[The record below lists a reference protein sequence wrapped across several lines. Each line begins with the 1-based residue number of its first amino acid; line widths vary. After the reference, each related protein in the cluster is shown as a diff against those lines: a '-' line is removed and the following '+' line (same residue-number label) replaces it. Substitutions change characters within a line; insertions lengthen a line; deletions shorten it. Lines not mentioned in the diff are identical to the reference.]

1 MSDLSYTQYLLKKQ
15 QILMAGQPALPTEFE
30 VIVIGTGLEESIVA
44 ASVARNGHSVLH
56 IDTKDYYGEAWAA
69 FNLKGI
75 QEWKEDLSKVQSDE
89 VPKEELEKLLKEGE
103 KLHILDRNSSISDV
117 KESWFVDD
125 DNEENQEIE
134 TDEKTD
140 AVPDPTE
147 VKTEAEGTLKPE
159 STLDPEDNV
168 ESKDESVEVA
178 EKQVERSSSQEKKK
192 NTWTKSQIMNERM
205 FNLDLTPR
213 LLYSRGSMVDLLI
226 QSNISRYTEFKSVTR
241 VLTVLNGMLEH
252 VPSSRADV
260 FATRHVSVVE
270 KRILMKYLTFC
281 LSYQDNPE
289 VFEAYQSRPYYDFL
303 KHQKLTENL
312 IHFVIHSIA
321 MVDKS
326 INTLDGLKATQKFL
340 ASLGRFGNTP
350 FLYSSFGSGELPQ
363 AFCRLCAVF
372 GGTYYLG
379 RSIDA
384 IITDANDN
392 CIGILS
398 NGLRISCQKLVM
410 RGQTCPPDLRSN
422 GEAVEE
428 VIERRICLINESIL
442 PSEKEQ
448 LTFVS
453 CPPAN
458 ANDGFTFV
466 TEAGHG
472 ACVCPRGM
480 YCLHLT
486 KKSSGNGESTSLQQ
500 SFDSIMPNAQS
511 KLLWSL
517 DFKVATETFSS
528 IEACQNSLYL
538 TSGPHFELDYDRTIA
553 SARQLY
559 FDMYPEEPFLPRA
572 PDPEEII
579 LGETEAEEENPTEEE
594 EKHTKEE
601 EKHTEETSSIENKKE
616 IVHE

>member
-56 IDTKDYYGEAWAA
+56 IDTKDYYGEEWAA

-75 QEWKEDLSKVQSDE
+75 QEWKDDLSKVQSDE
-89 VPKEELEKLLKEGE
+89 VPKAELEKLLKEGE
-103 KLHILDRNSSISDV
+103 KLHILDRNSSIKDV

-125 DNEENQEIE
+125 DNEGTEVIEIE
-134 TDEKTD
+134 EKTD
-140 AVPDPTE
+140 ATE
-147 VKTEAEGTLKPE
+147 EVNTEATTEGESNLEPE
-159 STLDPEDNV
+159 GDQ
-168 ESKDESVEVA
+168 ESNGESVKVE
-178 EKQVERSSSQEKKK
+178 EKQVEQSASQEKKK
-192 NTWTKSQIMNERM
+192 NTWTKSKIMNERM

-213 LLYSRGSMVDLLI
+213 LLYSRGAMVDLLI

-281 LSYQDNPE
+281 INYQENPE
-289 VFEAYQSRPYYDFL
+289 VFEAFQSRPYYDFL

-398 NGLRISCQKLVM
+398 NGLRISCKKLVM

-422 GEAVEE
+422 SEATSGE

-458 ANDGFTFV
+458 ANDSYTFV
-466 TEAGHG
+466 MEAGHG

-486 KKSSGNGESTSLQQ
+486 KKSSDGESTSLQQ

-579 LGETEAEEENPTEEE
+579 LGETEAEPEPEEE
-594 EKHTKEE
+594 EKLAEEE
-601 EKHTEETSSIENKKE
+601 EKQTEEASSLEDKE
-616 IVHE
+616 EPVNE

>member
-56 IDTKDYYGEAWAA
+56 IDTKDYYGEEWAA

-75 QEWKEDLSKVQSDE
+75 QEWKDDLSKVQSDE
-89 VPKEELEKLLKEGE
+89 VPKAELEKLLKEGE
-103 KLHILDRNSSISDV
+103 KLHILDRNSSIKDV

-125 DNEENQEIE
+125 DNEGTEVNEIE
-134 TDEKTD
+134 EKTD
-140 AVPDPTE
+140 ATE
-147 VKTEAEGTLKPE
+147 EVNTEATTEGE
-159 STLDPEDNV
+159 SNLEPDGDQ
-168 ESKDESVEVA
+168 ESNGESVKVE
-178 EKQVERSSSQEKKK
+178 EKQVEQSASQEKKK
-192 NTWTKSQIMNERM
+192 NTWTKSKIMNERM

-213 LLYSRGSMVDLLI
+213 LLYSRGAMVDLLI

-281 LSYQDNPE
+281 ISYQENPE
-289 VFEAYQSRPYYDFL
+289 VFEAFQSRPYYDFL

-398 NGLRISCQKLVM
+398 NGLRISCKKFVM

-422 GEAVEE
+422 SEATSGE

-458 ANDGFTFV
+458 ANDSYTFV
-466 TEAGHG
+466 MEAGHG

-486 KKSSGNGESTSLQQ
+486 KKSSDGESTSLQQ

-579 LGETEAEEENPTEEE
+579 LGETEPEPEPEE
-594 EKHTKEE
+594 EKLAEEE
-601 EKHTEETSSIENKKE
+601 EKHTEEASSLEDKE
-616 IVHE
+616 EPVNE